1 MDEKYWIKRI
11 NQVLEP
17 VKKYCIASFEKYKQ
31 EIASK
36 FLEVAGVAVRT
47 SLMDANALAVDHI
60 CRADTFKDGIRYDIN
75 NIFGRSRHFI
85 FALDD
90 LIRTEANRI
99 VREEWYDFPE
109 NSDIMKAF
117 KLGQQR
123 NDKANEAYVKLMMH
137 FKDMVG
143 ELMDKQALLSD
154 EGKLATWEEFINS
167 MEDQK
172 KLVDDTINNLKQEI

>member
-36 FLEVAGVAVRT
+36 FLEVAGVAVRA
-47 SLMDANALAVDHI
+47 SLMDANSLAVDHI

-75 NIFGRSRHFI
+75 NIFGRSKHFI

-90 LIRTEANRI
+90 LVRTEANRI

-109 NSDIMKAF
+109 NSDIIKAF

-123 NDKANEAYVKLMMH
+123 NDKANDAYVKLMTH

-154 EGKLATWEEFINS
+154 EGKLATWEEFVNS